1 MLKLN
6 LALITALAIT
16 QTVPAADRPQ
26 FDVVSVKQNPTFT
39 GQMQGIGSPSPGTFR
54 ARNIPLRFL
63 CRVAYNI
70 NSFNVLGGP
79 DWTDSAG
86 FDIEAKTPVIP
97 NQSRREESDRM
108 NLMLQS
114 VLEDRFKL
122 KAHRETRELPVYI
135 LTVAK
140 GGLKMKH
147 APCDPVGDPACQ
159 ASLREAM
166 KNWPQPVNGSWV
178 TMDRF
183 LVGLATMT
191 NGRRAIIDRT
201 GLTGVWDM
209 HMQGDFRPAASPGAD
224 GGKAEPAE
232 PGESIFT
239 ALEQQLGLHLDSGK
253 APVEVLV
260 IDHAEKPSEN

>member
-6 LALITALAIT
+6 LAFATAVAIL
-16 QTVPAADRPQ
+16 QPAAADRPT
-26 FDVVSVKQNPTFT
+26 FEVVSVKQNPTFT

-63 CRVAYNI
+63 CRMAYNI
-70 NSFNVLGGP
+70 NSFNILEGP

-97 NQSRREESDRM
+97 GQSRRDEADRM

-135 LTVAK
+135 LAVAK
-140 GGLKMKH
+140 SGLKMKP

-159 ASLREAM
+159 ARLREAM
-166 KNWPQPVNGSWV
+166 KTWPQPINSTWE

-183 LVGLATMT
+183 LVSLATMT
-191 NGRRAIIDRT
+191 NGRRAIIDKT
-201 GLTGVWDM
+201 GLTGIWDM
-209 HMQGDFRPAASPGAD
+209 HMQGDFRPPPPNPGA
-224 GGKAEPAE
+224 EPTE

-260 IDHAEKPSEN
+260 IDHAEKPGEN

>member
-1 MLKLN
+1 MLKLK
-6 LALITALAIT
+6 LAIATVVVVHLITAPLVGA
-16 QTVPAADRPQ
+16 QDRPA
-26 FDVVSVKQNPTFT
+26 FEVVSVKQNPTFT

-70 NSFNVLGGP
+70 NSFNILGGP

-97 NQSRREESDRM
+97 GRSRRDEADQM
-108 NLMLQS
+108 DLMLQS

-135 LTVAK
+135 LTIAK
-140 GGLKMKH
+140 SGLKMKP
-147 APCDPVGDPACQ
+147 APCDSVGDPACQ

-166 KNWPQPVNGSWV
+166 KTWPQPVNGSWE

-191 NGRRAIIDRT
+191 NGRRAIIDKT

-209 HMQGDFRPAASPGAD
+209 HMHGDFRPPNPGA
-224 GGKAEPAE
+224 EPTE

-239 ALEQQLGLHLDSGK
+239 ALERQLGLHLDSGK